1 MEAVMPSN
9 ITQLVIGIAVAIA
22 MAVISVGTIGT
33 AAEFKSTVEQAPQN
47 RGSVISSNSGDI
59 FSSDAKFNA
68 GTNPFVLSLTARRN
82 GMPADTSPLL
92 GGAVQRP

>member
-47 RGSVISSNSGDI
+47 RGSVIRGDI